1 MNFDCIII
9 GGGIAGLQA
18 SIQLGR
24 YMHKVLVIDSGDGR
38 STLCR
43 SYHNILGYPDGVSGQ
58 QLRELGRRQAE
69 QLGIHFLTGK
79 VESIAK
85 ENKSFQV
92 SVTNGETFTS
102 ERLLL
107 ATGVMDR
114 IPSFPDLRPCLGISV
129 YVCPDCDGYE
139 VKGKRTIVIGS
150 GKTGVEM
157 AKMLS
162 YWTKELIYINHE
174 QKVVDQKDLQ
184 MLRELQIQYIEM
196 PIKQV
201 LANESQLEGFLLES
215 GETIR
220 GNHAFLAFG
229 GNEVRSHLVKQLG
242 VEMLENKHL
251 VIDPRT
257 KMTNVHKLWAAGD
270 VVAHSEQVTIAMGEG
285 TQAAIWIHKDIME
298 KSND

>member
-1 MNFDCIII
+1 MDLNFDCIII

-58 QLRELGRRQAE
+58 HLRETGRQQAE
-69 QLGIHFLTGK
+69 QLGVQFLNGK
-79 VESIAK
+79 AESISKMEA
-85 ENKSFQV
+85 SFQV
-92 SVTNGETFTS
+92 TITKGDTFTS

-114 IPSFPDLRPCLGISV
+114 IPEFPELRPCLGISV

-139 VKGKRTIVIGS
+139 VKDKRTIVIGA

-157 AKMLS
+157 AMTLS

-174 QKVVDQKDLQ
+174 QKVVEEKEKQI
-184 MLRELQIQYIEM
+184 MRELQIEYIEK

-201 LANESQLEGFLLES
+201 LANESQVEGFLLDD
-215 GETIR
+215 GEIIR
-220 GNHAFLAFG
+220 GKRAFVAFG
-229 GNEVRSHLVKQLG
+229 GNEVRSNLAKQLG
-242 VEMLENKHL
+242 VELLENKHL
-251 VIDPRT
+251 MIDPRT
-257 KMTNVHKLWAAGD
+257 KMTNIHNVWAAGD

-285 TQAAIWIHKDIME
+285 SQAAIWIHKDIVG
-298 KSND
+298 N

>member
-58 QLRELGRRQAE
+58 QLREIGRRQAE
-69 QLGIHFLTGK
+69 QLGVQFLNRK
-79 VESIAK
+79 AESISKVK
-85 ENKSFQV
+85 EGFQV
-92 SVTNGETFTS
+92 SVTDRETFTS

-114 IPSFPDLRPCLGISV
+114 IPDFPALRPCLGISV

-139 VKGKRTIVIGS
+139 VKGKRTIVIGA

-157 AKMLS
+157 AKTLS

-174 QKVVDQKDLQ
+174 QKMVDQNDLQ
-184 MLRELQIQYIEM
+184 ILRERRIQYIEI

-201 LANESQLEGFLLES
+201 LANESHLEGFLLES
-215 GETIR
+215 GETIW
-220 GNHAFLAFG
+220 GNRAFVAFG
-229 GNEVRSHLVKQLG
+229 GNEVRSHLAKQLG

-251 VIDPRT
+251 IIDPRT
-257 KMTNVHKLWAAGD
+257 KMTNVHNVWAAGD

-285 TQAAIWIHKDIME
+285 SQAAIWIHKDIIG
-298 KSND
+298 KSN

>member
-58 QLRELGRRQAE
+58 QLREIGRGQAE
-69 QLGIHFLTGK
+69 QLGVQFLNGK
-79 VESIAK
+79 AESISKVK
-85 ENKSFQV
+85 EGFQV
-92 SVTNGETFTS
+92 SVTDGETFTS

-114 IPSFPDLRPCLGISV
+114 IPDFPVLRPCLGISV

-139 VKGKRTIVIGS
+139 VKGKRTIVIGA

-157 AKMLS
+157 AETLS

-174 QKVVDQKDLQ
+174 QKMVDQNDLQ
-184 MLRELQIQYIEM
+184 ILRERQIEYIEM

-215 GETIR
+215 GETIW
-220 GNHAFLAFG
+220 GNQAFVAFG
-229 GNEVRSHLVKQLG
+229 GNEVRSHLAKQ
-242 VEMLENKHL
+242 
-251 VIDPRT
+251 
-257 KMTNVHKLWAAGD
+257 
-270 VVAHSEQVTIAMGEG
+270 
-285 TQAAIWIHKDIME
+285 
-298 KSND
+298 

>member
-1 MNFDCIII
+1 MDLNFDCIII

-58 QLRELGRRQAE
+58 HLRETGRQQAE
-69 QLGIHFLTGK
+69 QLGVQFLNGK
-79 VESIAK
+79 AESISKMEAG
-85 ENKSFQV
+85 FQV
-92 SVTNGETFTS
+92 TITNGDTFTS

-114 IPSFPDLRPCLGISV
+114 IPDFPELRPCLGISV

-139 VKGKRTIVIGS
+139 VKDKQTIVIGA

-157 AKMLS
+157 AMTLS

-174 QKVVDQKDLQ
+174 QKVVEEKEKQL
-184 MLRELQIQYIEM
+184 MRELQIEYIEK

-201 LANESQLEGFLLES
+201 LANESQVEGFLLEDGEIIRES
-215 GETIR
+215 GP
-220 GNHAFLAFG
+220 LLL
-229 GNEVRSHLVKQLG
+229 LV
-242 VEMLENKHL
+242 V
-251 VIDPRT
+251 T
-257 KMTNVHKLWAAGD
+257 K
-270 VVAHSEQVTIAMGEG
+270 
-285 TQAAIWIHKDIME
+285 
-298 KSND
+298 

>member
-1 MNFDCIII
+1 MDLNFDCIII

-58 QLRELGRRQAE
+58 HLRETGRQQAE
-69 QLGIHFLTGK
+69 QLGVQFLNGK
-79 VESIAK
+79 AESISKMEAG
-85 ENKSFQV
+85 FQV
-92 SVTNGETFTS
+92 TITNGETFTS

-114 IPSFPDLRPCLGISV
+114 IPDFPELRPCLGISV

-139 VKGKRTIVIGS
+139 VKDKRTIVIGA

-157 AKMLS
+157 AMTLS

-174 QKVVDQKDLQ
+174 QKVVEEKEKQI
-184 MLRELQIQYIEM
+184 MRELQIEYIEK

-201 LANESQLEGFLLES
+201 LVNESQVEGLLLED
-215 GETIR
+215 GEIIR
-220 GNHAFLAFG
+220 GKRAFVAFG
-229 GNEVRSHLVKQLG
+229 GNEVRSNLAKQLG
-242 VEMLENKHL
+242 VELLENKHL
-251 VIDPRT
+251 MIDPRT
-257 KMTNVHKLWAAGD
+257 KMTNIHNVWAAGD

-285 TQAAIWIHKDIME
+285 SQAAIWIHKDIVG
-298 KSND
+298 N